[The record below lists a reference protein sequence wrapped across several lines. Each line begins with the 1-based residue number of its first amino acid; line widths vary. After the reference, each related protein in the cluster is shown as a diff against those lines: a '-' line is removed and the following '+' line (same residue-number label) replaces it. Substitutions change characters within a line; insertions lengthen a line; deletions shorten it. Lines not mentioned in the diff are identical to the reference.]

1 MINDSNQTEEM
12 ISPFESPNSG
22 LDIFETTVP
31 PVTSNQSVEGKVLS
45 GVIGSIETPNAEPSL
60 TLESAVVSEPVAL
73 TSVEKP
79 DVKLDSDQGGVN
91 LESTTE
97 QSQLEETIVPDYSFL
112 SEFSVES
119 EPIVNQTQELVAEA
133 PVVMETPTVEEPAV
147 EAPIVME
154 TPTVE
159 EPVVET
165 PPVMEIPTVEELAVE
180 APIVTETPTV
190 EEPTVTQAPVEPS
203 DDQTVE
209 AEEAKLNEIL
219 KGLDEEKRMLTT
231 KVAEIGAQTMETQAT
246 AEALEESVKKQAN
259 QIKVKA
265 INIKTRA
272 VRKMEADIN
281 KLKLQ
286 VDEARKR
293 HEEIS
298 SRKLALVEQ
307 QKKNAEML
315 VRLEE
320 AEKRVAQD
328 SEFTEE
334 VGQAKSYSNAA

>member
-133 PVVMETPTVEEPAV
+133 PVVMETPTVEEP
-147 EAPIVME
+147 
-154 TPTVE
+154 
-159 EPVVET
+159 VVET
-165 PPVMEIPTVEELAVE
+165 PPVMEIPTVEEPAVE

>member
-133 PVVMETPTVEEPAV
+133 PVVMETPTVEEP
-147 EAPIVME
+147 
-154 TPTVE
+154 
-159 EPVVET
+159 VVET

-180 APIVTETPTV
+180 APIVMETPTV